1 MKATQFTLTTLKET
15 PSDAEIIS
23 HQLLIKGGFIRK
35 LASGIYSWM
44 PLGLRVLRKVETIVR
59 QEMDRSGA
67 QELLMPVTQPA
78 ELWQE
83 SGRWQLYDEGLL
95 LKFKDR
101 HDREFCLGPTHEE
114 VITDIARAEL
124 RSHKQLPVNYYQ
136 IQTKFRDETRPR
148 FGVLRAREFIM
159 KDAYSFHASSACLQE
174 TFDVMHATY
183 ERILNRMALDFR
195 AVDADSGSIGGSAS
209 TEFHV
214 LADSGEDRI
223 AFGSKGRYAANIE
236 LAEALTPEEQEE
248 PLQPMRDVP
257 TPNQKTIADVV
268 AFLNIDITK
277 TLKTLVVRG
286 KDTPLVAL
294 VLRGDHTLNPLKA
307 AKTGLIAEPM
317 TLATEAD
324 IASELGCK
332 PGSIGP
338 IDLKCPII
346 VDRAASVIKNF
357 TCGANQDHLHFANAN
372 WVRDA
377 ALGTVA
383 DLRNIEIGDPAPND
397 DGTIEIRRGIEVGH
411 IFQLGNKYSAPL
423 KATVLDA
430 AGKSLTMLMGCYGIG
445 VSRLVGAAIEQNHDD
460 KGIIWPASIAPYEVI
475 LIPINAHK
483 SEAVQAAAD
492 SLYNQLCAAGIEVL
506 LDDRDQLR
514 PGAKFADAELL
525 GFPHRIVI
533 GDRALADGAVEYT
546 DRATGSTEA
555 WPMEAVVQRLVAH
568 LRAPSKHAESR

>member
-1 MKATQFTLTTLKET
+1 MKATQFTLTTLKEM

-44 PLGLRVLRKVETIVR
+44 PLGLRVLRKVENIVR
-59 QEMDRSGA
+59 EEMDRSGA
-67 QELLMPVTQPA
+67 QELLMPVTQPG
-78 ELWQE
+78 ELWEE
-83 SGRWQLYDEGLL
+83 SGRWKLYDEGLL

-101 HDREFCLGPTHEE
+101 HDRDFCLGPTHEE

-159 KDAYSFHASSACLQE
+159 KDAYSFHASSACLQD
-174 TFDVMHATY
+174 TFDVMHETY
-183 ERILNRMALDFR
+183 ERILNRLTLDFR

-214 LADSGEDRI
+214 LADSGEDLI
-223 AFGSKGRYAANIE
+223 AFGTKGNYAANVE
-236 LAEALTPEEQEE
+236 LAEALMPAEQDE
-248 PLQPMRDVP
+248 PLQPMHEAP
-257 TPNQKTIADVV
+257 TPDQKTIADVV
-268 AFLNIDITK
+268 SFLNVDITK
-277 TLKTLVVRG
+277 TVKTLIVRG

-294 VLRGDHTLNPLKA
+294 ILRGDHTLNPLKA
-307 AKTGLIAEPM
+307 VKTGLIDAPM
-317 TLATEAD
+317 TFASEDD

-338 IDLKCPII
+338 IGLKCPVI

-357 TCGANQDHLHFANAN
+357 TCGANQDHLHLANVN
-372 WVRDA
+372 WIRDA
-377 ALGTVA
+377 ALGSVA

-411 IFQLGNKYSAPL
+411 IFQLGNKYSAPM

-430 AGKSLTMLMGCYGIG
+430 EGKSLTMLMGCYGIG

-460 KGIIWPASIAPYEVI
+460 KGIIWPASIAPYEVV

-483 SEAVQAAAD
+483 SEAVQTTAD
-492 SLYNQLCAAGIEVL
+492 ALYTQLSAAGIEVL

-546 DRATGSTEA
+546 DRATGATEA
-555 WPMEAVVQRLVAH
+555 WPIETVVQRLVAN
-568 LRAPSKHAESR
+568 LKTVP

>member
-1 MKATQFTLTTLKET
+1 
-15 PSDAEIIS
+15 
-23 HQLLIKGGFIRK
+23 
-35 LASGIYSWM
+35 
-44 PLGLRVLRKVETIVR
+44 
-59 QEMDRSGA
+59 
-67 QELLMPVTQPA
+67 
-78 ELWQE
+78 
-83 SGRWQLYDEGLL
+83 
-95 LKFKDR
+95 
-101 HDREFCLGPTHEE
+101 
-114 VITDIARAEL
+114 
-124 RSHKQLPVNYYQ
+124 
-136 IQTKFRDETRPR
+136 
-148 FGVLRAREFIM
+148 M

-174 TFDVMHATY
+174 TFDVMHVTY

-236 LAEALTPEEQEE
+236 LAEALTPAEQDE

-460 KGIIWPASIAPYEVI
+460 KGIIWPASIAPFEVI

-483 SEAVQAAAD
+483 SEAVQAATD
-492 SLYNQLCAAGIEVL
+492 SLYNQLCATGVEVL
-506 LDDRDQLR
+506 LDDRDQIR

-533 GDRALADGAVEYT
+533 GDRALADGAVEHT

-555 WPMEAVVQRLVAH
+555 WPIEAVVQRLVAH
-568 LRAPSKHAESR
+568 LRTPS

>member
-1 MKATQFTLTTLKET
+1 MKASQFTLTTLKEM

-44 PLGLRVLRKVETIVR
+44 PLGLRVLRKVEHIVR
-59 QEMDRSGA
+59 EEMNRAGA
-67 QELLMPVTQPA
+67 QELLMPVTQPG

-101 HDREFCLGPTHEE
+101 HDRDFCLGPTHEE

-159 KDAYSFHASSACLQE
+159 KDAYSFHASSACLQD

-183 ERILNRMALDFR
+183 ERILNRMTLDFR

-214 LADSGEDRI
+214 LADSGEDLI
-223 AFGSKGRYAANIE
+223 AFGSKGSYAANIE
-236 LAEALTPEEQEE
+236 LAEAVMPVAQDE
-248 PLQPMRDVP
+248 PLLALSDAA
-257 TPNQKTIADVV
+257 TPDQKTIADVV
-268 AFLNIDITK
+268 SFLSVDIKK
-277 TLKTLVVRG
+277 TVKTLVVRG
-286 KDTPLVAL
+286 KDAPLVGL
-294 VLRGDHTLNPLKA
+294 ILRGDHTLNVLKA
-307 AKTGLIAEPM
+307 EKTGLIHEPL
-317 TLATEAD
+317 TF
-324 IASELGCK
+324 ASEAEIEAEIGCK

-338 IDLKCPII
+338 IGIKCPII
-346 VDRAASVIKNF
+346 VDRSASTIKNF
-357 TCGANQDHLHFANAN
+357 TCGANQDHLHLSNAN
-372 WVRDA
+372 WHRDA
-377 ALGTVA
+377 ALDTVA
-383 DLRNIEIGDPAPND
+383 DLRNIEVGDLAPND

-411 IFQLGNKYSAPL
+411 IFQLGNKYSAPM

-430 AGKSLTMLMGCYGIG
+430 EGKSLTMLMGCYGIG

-460 KGIIWPASIAPYEVI
+460 KGIIWPASIAPYQVI

-483 SEAVQAAAD
+483 SEAVQTTAD
-492 SLYNQLCAAGIEVL
+492 SLYALLTEAGIEVL

-533 GDRALADGAVEYT
+533 GDRALATGAVEYT

-555 WPMEAVVQRLVAH
+555 WPIDEVVQRLIDCLKGA
-568 LRAPSKHAESR
+568 

>member
-183 ERILNRMALDFR
+183 ERILNRMDLDFR

-460 KGIIWPASIAPYEVI
+460 KGIIWPASIAPFEVI

-483 SEAVQAAAD
+483 SEAVQAATD
-492 SLYNQLCAAGIEVL
+492 SLYNQLCATGVEVL
-506 LDDRDQLR
+506 LDDRDQIR

-533 GDRALADGAVEYT
+533 GDRALADGAVEHT

-555 WPMEAVVQRLVAH
+555 WPVEAVVQRLVAH
-568 LRAPSKHAESR
+568 LRTPS

>member
-174 TFDVMHATY
+174 TFDVMHVTY

-286 KDTPLVAL
+286 KDTPLVAI

-460 KGIIWPASIAPYEVI
+460 KGIIWPASIAPFEVI

-483 SEAVQAAAD
+483 SEAVQAATD
-492 SLYNQLCAAGIEVL
+492 SLYNQLCATGIEVL
-506 LDDRDQLR
+506 LDDRDQIR

-533 GDRALADGAVEYT
+533 GDRALADGAVEHT

-555 WPMEAVVQRLVAH
+555 WPIEAVVQRLVAH
-568 LRAPSKHAESR
+568 LRTPS

>member
-174 TFDVMHATY
+174 TFDVMHVTY

-460 KGIIWPASIAPYEVI
+460 KGIIWPASIAPFEVI

-483 SEAVQAAAD
+483 SEAVQAATD
-492 SLYNQLCAAGIEVL
+492 SLYNQLCATGVEVL
-506 LDDRDQLR
+506 LDDRDQIR

-555 WPMEAVVQRLVAH
+555 WPVEAVVQRLVAH
-568 LRAPSKHAESR
+568 LRTPS

>member
-460 KGIIWPASIAPYEVI
+460 KGIIWPASIAPFEVI

-483 SEAVQAAAD
+483 SEAVQAATD
-492 SLYNQLCAAGIEVL
+492 SLYNQLCATGVEVL
-506 LDDRDQLR
+506 LDDRDQIR

-555 WPMEAVVQRLVAH
+555 WPVEAVVQRLVAH
-568 LRAPSKHAESR
+568 LRTPS

>member
-460 KGIIWPASIAPYEVI
+460 KGIIWPASIAPFEVI

-483 SEAVQAAAD
+483 SEAVQAATD
-492 SLYNQLCAAGIEVL
+492 SLYNQLCATGVEVL
-506 LDDRDQLR
+506 LDDRDQIR

-533 GDRALADGAVEYT
+533 GDRALADGAVEHT

-555 WPMEAVVQRLVAH
+555 WPIEAVVQRLVAH
-568 LRAPSKHAESR
+568 LRTPS

>member
-183 ERILNRMALDFR
+183 ERILNRMDLDFR

-460 KGIIWPASIAPYEVI
+460 KGIIWPASIAPFEVI

-483 SEAVQAAAD
+483 SEAVQAATD
-492 SLYNQLCAAGIEVL
+492 SLYNQLCATGVEVL
-506 LDDRDQLR
+506 LDDRDQIR

-555 WPMEAVVQRLVAH
+555 WPVEAVVQRLVAH
-568 LRAPSKHAESR
+568 LRTPS

>member
-460 KGIIWPASIAPYEVI
+460 KGIIWPASIAPFEVI

-483 SEAVQAAAD
+483 SEAVQAATD
-492 SLYNQLCAAGIEVL
+492 SLYNQLCATGVEVL
-506 LDDRDQLR
+506 LDDRDQIR

-533 GDRALADGAVEYT
+533 GDRALADGAVEHT

-555 WPMEAVVQRLVAH
+555 WPVEAVVQRLVAH
-568 LRAPSKHAESR
+568 LRTPS